1 MDPCVR
7 TNSNLRWGARATN
20 ASTFSDGLMLG
31 STGPTISQLH
41 FCRAGT
47 PPRSGGQFFNRCK
60 QRKFFRPNPRI
71 KKGLEKETALGE
83 QKKTLSFTAKK
94 TELVPEFKRKKSKLQ
109 DLLQN
114 HFHAAMPPNPGLRR
128 DLKKEWGL
136 VARKSPCLELSFEKK
151 MNCTPLTAGS
161 DASSLRRRG
170 GYAT

>member
-1 MDPCVR
+1 MKEQ
-7 TNSNLRWGARATN
+7 A
-20 ASTFSDGLMLG
+20 
-31 STGPTISQLH
+31 TGPEPIVSRCQARSPHIKILKVWVAD
-41 FCRAGT
+41 FRAGT

-60 QRKFFRPNPRI
+60 QRRFFRPNPRI

-114 HFHAAMPPNPGLRR
+114 HLHAAMPPNPGLRR

-151 MNCTPLTAGS
+151 KKMNCTPLTAGS